1 MTFFTKKS
9 QRCLIPTE
17 ILWNIIDIIKIQIK
31 TNNIEE
37 IIALIDSHSDIFNY
51 AYLETIVNYDHAL
64 ETIWKYH
71 GDINFHILL
80 NYRLPLNY
88 ALNKLA
94 DNIITD
100 EQTVIILEKYRVIYN
115 DVKIYDMFFSK
126 EEGRP
131 LLNIFFDD
139 EKDQSLK
146 YLLDNEVIFWSDEDH
161 ECGTLYDLYP
171 EEFINDAET
180 NPRIIKCNKLLYDK
194 ISAHVFKNSL
204 RGTWIK
210 AITL

>member
-37 IIALIDSHSDIFNY
+37 IIALIDRHSDIFNY

-100 EQTVIILEKYRVIYN
+100 EQTVIILEKYRVIY
-115 DVKIYDMFFSK
+115 
-126 EEGRP
+126 
-131 LLNIFFDD
+131 
-139 EKDQSLK
+139 
-146 YLLDNEVIFWSDEDH
+146 EDH